1 MAAEMSETAWA
12 KSPHYEGITV
22 KTDLIC
28 SGVRRSAAAA
38 LRSYEDEDSG
48 AEICQI
54 IPRLI

>member
-28 SGVRRSAAAA
+28 SGGVRRSAAAA
-38 LRSYEDEDSG
+38 HRSYEDEDSG
-48 AEICQI
+48 AEICQK
-54 IPRLI
+54 

>member
-28 SGVRRSAAAA
+28 SGGRGGGVRRSAAAA

-48 AEICQI
+48 AEICQK
-54 IPRLI
+54 